1 MKLQDFLAAQVT
13 ARGSQEA
20 LVCGSRR
27 MSFAAL
33 DEASTR
39 LGAALAD
46 RGVSPGDRVALLLPN
61 CAEFVVA
68 FLGIVKAGA
77 IAVPISTRLAAPEVA
92 FILQDC
98 APRVA
103 FIHSETRALFERAA
117 VPARNVF
124 AVDSQDFG
132 PLAALHPRRRVEL
145 PASLED
151 CMICYTSGT
160 TGKPKGAVLTHANYF
175 VPNGYIN
182 AVQWGVTHADRH
194 LVTTPLTH
202 RTAFGRVINMLCLG
216 SPIVILPKF
225 DAQEAARLAAAERI
239 TVLGMV
245 PTVGRMLLPAIEASP
260 QDFATLRI
268 IVATGEAFPAAVKE
282 RILAALPHV
291 GIHSYFAMTE
301 CGALSDLPPADQLAR
316 PGSIGRLVP
325 GVEARFV
332 DGDGHE
338 VPAGEAGELLIRSG
352 LPGRYVT
359 LREYWGRPQETS
371 EALRDGWFA
380 TGDMGRV
387 DAEGYLYI
395 VDRKK
400 DMVLSGG
407 YNIYSKEVEAAI
419 LAHPAVQ
426 DAAVIGVPDETYG
439 EAVAAYLEM
448 KPGARATADEI
459 AAHCRERI
467 AGFKKPKHVFFLA
480 ELPRNATGKVQKF
493 RLRDHFKEETA

>member
-1 MKLQDFLAAQVT
+1 MKLQDFLAAQVI

-20 LVCGSRR
+20 LVCGNRR

-46 RGVSPGDRVALLLPN
+46 RGVAPGDRVALLLPN
-61 CAEFVVA
+61 CAEFVIA

-77 IAVPISTRLAAPEVA
+77 IAVPVGTRLAAPEVA
-92 FILQDC
+92 FILRDC
-98 APRVA
+98 EPRVA
-103 FIHSETRALFERAA
+103 FIHSETRATFERAA
-117 VPARNVF
+117 VAVRNVF

-132 PLAALHPRRRVEL
+132 PLVALHPRRRIEL
-145 PASLED
+145 PAFVED

-160 TGKPKGAVLTHANYF
+160 TGEPKGAVLTHANYF
-175 VPNGYIN
+175 IANGYIN
-182 AVQWGVTHADRH
+182 AVQWGVTPADRH

-216 SPIVILPKF
+216 SPVVILPKF
-225 DAQEAARLAAAERI
+225 DAREAARLAAAERI

-245 PTVGRMLLPAIEASP
+245 PTVGRMLLPAIEAAP

-268 IVATGEAFPAAVKE
+268 IVATGEAFPTAVKE
-282 RILAALPHV
+282 RIMRALAHA

-301 CGALSDLPPADQLAR
+301 CGALSDLAPAEQLAR

-325 GVEARFV
+325 GVEVRFV
-332 DGDGHE
+332 DAGGRD
-338 VPAGEAGELLIRSG
+338 VPAGEAGELQIRSG
-352 LPGRYVT
+352 LPGRGVT
-359 LREYWGRPQETS
+359 LREYWRRPQENA

-380 TGDMGRV
+380 TGDMGRA
-387 DAEGYLYI
+387 DADGYLYI

-419 LAHPAVQ
+419 HTHPAVQ
-426 DAAVIGVPDETYG
+426 DVAVIGVPDETYG
-439 EAVAAYLEM
+439 EAVAAYVEL
-448 KPGARATADEI
+448 KPGERATADEI

-467 AGFKKPKHVFFLA
+467 AGYKKPRHVHFVA

-493 RLRDHFKEETA
+493 RLREFFREETA